1 MERTTPEAGRYPPW
15 TSALEPAPGD
25 LRIVQAFV
33 NTRDLEEGTEELT
46 DPAALAAWLSRWGLM
61 GEDGEPSDADLHT
74 AREVREGLRTVL
86 QAHHGESP
94 DPQAV
99 ERLNRALGAARFQVQ
114 IGADGE
120 PRLEPAPRGFAAALS
135 RLLAIVLDA
144 RAEDRW
150 SRLKV
155 CANDGC
161 QWAFYDFSKN
171 RSGKWCAMSPC
182 GNLIKARAYRRR
194 KRG

>member
-1 MERTTPEAGRYPPW
+1 MKSTCKADRYPPW

-33 NTRDLEEGTEELT
+33 NSRNLDEGTEELS
-46 DPAALAAWLSRWGLM
+46 DPTALAAWLTRWGLM
-61 GEDGEPSDADLHT
+61 DEDGELKEADLVA
-74 AREVREGLRTVL
+74 AREVREGLRAVL
-86 QAHHGESP
+86 RAHHGAEAG
-94 DPQAV
+94 PQAV
-99 ERLNRALGAARFQVQ
+99 ERLNRALGAARFRVRL
-114 IGADGE
+114 GADGE
-120 PRLEPAPRGFAAALS
+120 PRLEPTRGGFSGALS
-135 RLLAIVLDA
+135 RLLGVVMDA

-155 CANDGC
+155 CTNEAC

-194 KRG
+194 KRSD